1 MIFNAMIWVGRLM
14 LLAGIV
20 LLAGAF
26 LSSRLPMVIIA
37 IVLAIGGYQL
47 SARGRYLMSGDG
59 PVEGGPEKTP

>member
-26 LSSRLPMVIIA
+26 LNSRFPMVIIA
-37 IVLAIGGYQL
+37 IALAIGGYQL
-47 SARGRYLMSGDG
+47 SARGRYLMSGDE
-59 PVEGGPEKTP
+59 PVDNQPEKTP